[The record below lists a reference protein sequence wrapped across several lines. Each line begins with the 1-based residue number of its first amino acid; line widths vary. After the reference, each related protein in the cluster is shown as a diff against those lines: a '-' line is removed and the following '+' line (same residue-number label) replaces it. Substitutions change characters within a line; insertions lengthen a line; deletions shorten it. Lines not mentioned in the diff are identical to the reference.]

1 MDSAE
6 PSLDKMS
13 VNGDAQMGWDELNS
27 LLHTH
32 TTALFIINDTAD
44 IFLSSGTE

>member
-1 MDSAE
+1 MDPAE
-6 PSLDKMS
+6 PSFDKRS

-32 TTALFIINDTAD
+32 YSFVYY
-44 IFLSSGTE
+44 